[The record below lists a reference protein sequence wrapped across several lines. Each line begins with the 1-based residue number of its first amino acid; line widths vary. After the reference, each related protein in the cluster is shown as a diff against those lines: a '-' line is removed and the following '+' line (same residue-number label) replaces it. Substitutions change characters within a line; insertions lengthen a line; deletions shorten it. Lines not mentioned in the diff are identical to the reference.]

1 MKAGIFVDPIIADDV
16 VQDLSHPKWEFTSIE
31 VKSTS
36 RQPLIEWEGKEEDI
50 EEWAGEFNRFGI
62 NNDDICYF

>member
-31 VKSTS
+31 VKSTP